1 MILSTDPKFL
11 FIHIPKC
18 AGTSVEESLYHY
30 QDFKYHHMVHGC
42 ALQFKQYLNDDFYDE
57 LYKFTFIRNPW
68 DLQVSCW
75 RYYIRNHGVEMDFNE
90 YIEWKFNGSIE
101 DMKDRLPKDQPNV
114 NISILRNGFYI
125 HRTPITYFI
134 IDERGKYLVNYIG
147 TLENI
152 NKDYSHITDKLEI
165 RDTFLPHVNTSNQ
178 RIDDNDYKSYYSE
191 KSKELVR
198 SRFALDILLYG
209 YTFDDCNPDPN
220 KVGEI
225 KEKNNTIIKRGYELP
240 IDFYFPIGDLPY
252 GLGDIEYRY
261 SQDHFDEEFNNFQ
274 INKSERRVNNLQ
286 KNIRSIQQN
295 IDLLETT
302 ILDSP
307 DDYLIFN
314 TYSKDLEKLRGK
326 ILIYKLEVRRIEN
339 FIKTLTH

>member
-68 DLQVSCW
+68 DLQLSCW
-75 RYYIRNHGVEMDFNE
+75 RYYIRNHGVEIDFNE
-90 YIEWKFNGSIE
+90 YIEWKFNGNIE

-125 HRTPITYFI
+125 HRTPITYFM
-134 IDERGKYLVNYIG
+134 IDEKGKYLIDYIG

-152 NKDYSHITDKLEI
+152 NQDYSYITEKLEI
-165 RDTFLPHVNTSNQ
+165 RDTFLPHVNVSGH
-178 RIDDNDYKSYYSE
+178 RIDEKNYQSYYSE

-198 SRFALDILLYG
+198 SRFALDIFLYG
-209 YTFDDCNPDPN
+209 YTFDDHNPDPN

-225 KEKNNTIIKRGYELP
+225 TEKNDSITKRGYELP
-240 IDFYFPIGDLPY
+240 TDFYFSIGDLPY

-261 SQDHFDEEFNNFQ
+261 SEDHFDEEFNNFQ

-302 ILDSP
+302 ILDNP
-307 DDYLIFN
+307 DNYLIFN
-314 TYSKDLEKLRGK
+314 TYSKDIERLRGK
-326 ILIYKLEVRRIEN
+326 ILIYKLEVRKIEN
-339 FIKTLTH
+339 FIQTLTH